1 MLTVIYKRDSNVM
14 KLTGSSIL
22 SILAYFS
29 IFQYPLSKEEI
40 EKYLSPGADPE
51 LLDFA
56 LKRMRID
63 EVIYEIDGFYL
74 LVNDPSLVERR
85 KEGNQRAE
93 ALLPKAMKIGRFLF
107 RFPFVRGIAI
117 SGSLSKLYADEKADI
132 DFFII
137 TKSNR
142 LWLARTFMHLF
153 KKLTFLTG
161 SQHFYCMNYYVDENA
176 LTLGEQNIYSAMETI
191 TLLPVRGK
199 TIDSFF
205 IANEWVRKWFASYS
219 PEDEDIEVS
228 GTSWTKRALEW
239 LLDNKL
245 GNWLDEGLM
254 NTTTRRWK
262 YKQLRKMR
270 NHEGQE
276 MALITGK
283 HFAKSNPGF
292 FQEKLLLAY
301 YEKMESLKHQWPEHF
316 PAASPAFEKL

>member
-22 SILAYFS
+22 SVLAYFS
-29 IFQYPLSKEEI
+29 MFQYPLSKEEI
-40 EKYLSPGADPE
+40 ERYLSPGADAE

-56 LKRMRID
+56 LERMRID
-63 EVIYEIDGFYL
+63 DVIYEIDGFYL
-74 LVNDPSLVERR
+74 LVNDPTLVERR
-85 KEGNQRAE
+85 KQGNQRAE
-93 ALLPKAMKIGRFLF
+93 TLLPKAMRIGRFLF

-137 TKSNR
+137 TKANR
-142 LWLARTFMHLF
+142 LWLARTFMHIF
-153 KKLTFLTG
+153 KKFTFLTG

-176 LTLGEQNIYSAMETI
+176 LALGEQNIYTAMETI

-199 TIDSFF
+199 SIDSFF
-205 IANEWVRKWFASYS
+205 MANDWVRKWFGSYS
-219 PEDEDIEVS
+219 PDEDDIIVS
-228 GTSWTKRALEW
+228 PNSWTKRTLEW

-245 GNWLDEGLM
+245 GNWLDERLM
-254 NTTTRRWK
+254 TTTTHRWRK
-262 YKQLRKMR
+262 KQQRKMR

-283 HFAKSNPGF
+283 HFAKSNPGY
-292 FQEKLLLAY
+292 FQENLLAAY
-301 YEKMESLKHQWPEHF
+301 HEKMESLKRQWPEHF
-316 PAASPAFEKL
+316 PSLSPSLQK